1 MSCAQQTPEE
11 RRRGGG
17 PSGEGG
23 DGAIP
28 YVIDHSIHTHS
39 SHLPSASSVMFPA
52 PSNLD
57 SVCVLPLK
65 RNTVLWSSSQETC
78 APPALCLLVH
88 RQSSELILL
97 HRTAL
102 RSSCLE
108 VKCSGCHGFL
118 QTHHHPPPG
127 SKAVPCGLCR
137 GGRVGVCGLKKNI
150 YDSTDIC
157 ASLCLWATPG
167 WVTLYCTAP

>member
-65 RNTVLWSSSQETC
+65 RNTILWSSSQETC

-108 VKCSGCHGFL
+108 VKCSGCHGYL
-118 QTHHHPPPG
+118 QTHHHPSPG

-137 GGRVGVCGLKKNI
+137 GGRVGVCGLKKYIYI
-150 YDSTDIC
+150 YDSTDI
-157 ASLCLWATPG
+157 
-167 WVTLYCTAP
+167 